1 MKLRLTK
8 IAIFL
13 AALIPL
19 GRLVWKGLHHGLGAN
34 PIEVITHSTGDW
46 TLIFVLTTLAITPFR
61 RITRQYWLIGVRR
74 MIGLFAFFYGTLHF
88 LTYIWLDKFFDVH
101 EMLKDIAKRR
111 FITVG
116 FSAFVLMIPLA
127 LTSTAWSIR
136 RLGGKNWQRLHRLI
150 YFTGIL
156 AVVHYT
162 WLVKADRRKPIEYG
176 IVLGILLAYR
186 VGVWAFEKASEK
198 RKRPALPVQAR
209 NRAEATKA

>member
-8 IAIFL
+8 IALFL
-13 AALIPL
+13 AALVPL
-19 GRLVWKGLHHGLGAN
+19 ARLAWKAFHDGLGAN

-46 TLIFVLTTLAITPFR
+46 TLIFVLTTLSMTPLR

-198 RKRPALPVQAR
+198 RKRPAIPAPAR
-209 NRAEATKA
+209 SRVEVE

>member
-1 MKLRLTK
+1 
-8 IAIFL
+8 
-13 AALIPL
+13 
-19 GRLVWKGLHHGLGAN
+19 
-34 PIEVITHSTGDW
+34 
-46 TLIFVLTTLAITPFR
+46 
-61 RITRQYWLIGVRR
+61 

-136 RLGGKNWQRLHRLI
+136 RLGGKNWLRLHRLI

-176 IVLGILLAYR
+176 VVLGILLAYR

-198 RKRPALPVQAR
+198 RKRPTIPAPAR